1 LPALEVRNVTKAYG
15 AFMAL
20 NGANLRVEAGEIRAL
35 IGPNGAGKSTL
46 IDVISGR
53 ARNWTGEVLLFG
65 QDVGHLSPAKRR
77 LMGLSRSFQ
86 RTSIFHNITVRQQLT
101 LAAERV
107 GDAEC
112 DSILEEFALVGLADT
127 IAGDIAYGDQ
137 RRLDLALALVGRP
150 RVLLLDEPAAG
161 LSLNESKRLAEHL
174 RVLAR
179 RWNVTIVLVE
189 HDMEVVFSIADRITV
204 LQLGV
209 VLAEGLPGEVRRQR
223 SVIEAYLGSA
233 A

>member
-1 LPALEVRNVTKAYG
+1 MPALEARHVTKAYG
-15 AFMAL
+15 GFVAL
-20 NGANLRVEAGEIRAL
+20 NGVNLCVEKGEIRAL

-53 ARNWTGEVLLFG
+53 ARNWTGDILLFG
-65 QDVGHLSPAKRR
+65 KAIGHLNAAQRR
-77 LMGLSRSFQ
+77 LLGLSRSFQ
-86 RTSIFHNITVRQQLT
+86 RTSIFQNLTVQQQVQ

-107 GDAEC
+107 GDSEC
-112 DSILEEFALVGLADT
+112 ESILEEFGLTELADSV
-127 IAGDIAYGDQ
+127 AGDIAYGDQ

-150 RVLLLDEPAAG
+150 AVLLLDEPAAG
-161 LSLNESKRLAEHL
+161 LSFEESKRLAEHL
-174 RVLAR
+174 QVLAR

-189 HDMEVVFSIADRITV
+189 HDMEVVFSIADQVTV

-209 VLAEGLPGEVRRQR
+209 VLAEGVPDEIRRDR
-223 SVIEAYLGSA
+223 AVVEAYLGSA

>member
-1 LPALEVRNVTKAYG
+1 MTKAYG
-15 AFMAL
+15 GFVAL
-20 NGANLRVEAGEIRAL
+20 NGVNLCVEKGEIRAL

-53 ARNWTGEVLLFG
+53 ARNWTGDILLFG
-65 QDVGHLSPAKRR
+65 QAIGHLNAAQRR
-77 LMGLSRSFQ
+77 LLGLSRSFQ
-86 RTSIFHNITVRQQLT
+86 RTSIFQNLTVQQQVQ

-107 GDAEC
+107 GDSEC
-112 DSILEEFALVGLADT
+112 ESILEEFGLTELADSV
-127 IAGDIAYGDQ
+127 AGDIAYGDQ

-150 RVLLLDEPAAG
+150 AVLLLDEPAAG
-161 LSLNESKRLAEHL
+161 LSFEESKRLAEHL
-174 RVLAR
+174 QVLAR

-189 HDMEVVFSIADRITV
+189 HDMEVVFSIADQVTV

-209 VLAEGLPGEVRRQR
+209 VLAEGVPDEIRRDR
-223 SVIEAYLGSA
+223 AVVEAYLGSA

>member
-1 LPALEVRNVTKAYG
+1 LPALEIRNVTKAYG
-15 AFMAL
+15 AFIAL
-20 NGANLRVEAGEIRAL
+20 NGASLAIEAGEIRAL

-65 QDVGHLSPAKRR
+65 QNIGHLSAAKRR
-77 LMGLSRSFQ
+77 LLGLSRSFQ
-86 RTSIFHNITVRQQLT
+86 RTSIFANITVRQQLA
-101 LAAERV
+101 LAAARV
-107 GDAEC
+107 GDSEC
-112 DSILEEFALVGLADT
+112 DSILEEFGLAGLADN

-150 RVLLLDEPAAG
+150 PVLLLDEPAAG
-161 LSLNESKRLAEHL
+161 LSLDESKRLAEHL
-174 RVLAR
+174 HVLAR

-204 LQLGV
+204 LQLGA
-209 VLAEGLPGEVRRQR
+209 VLAEGLPDDVRRNR
-223 SVIEAYLGSA
+223 SVVEAYLGSA